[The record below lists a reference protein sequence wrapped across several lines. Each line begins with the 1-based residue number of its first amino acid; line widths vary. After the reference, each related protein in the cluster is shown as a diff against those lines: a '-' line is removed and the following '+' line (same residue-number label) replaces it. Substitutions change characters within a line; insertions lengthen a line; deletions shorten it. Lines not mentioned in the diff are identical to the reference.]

1 MSNAW
6 NVDCVFN
13 VSPLVD
19 SSVVPDPQDNLTR
32 EVPLVPGESAGSYP
46 NVPDT
51 VSAELGAFFLCLS
64 VAIFS
69 SLWHSPRFLQA
80 PELSALSYTAGIGG
94 LMGDGFIYLD
104 YNATTPTDPRVAEAM
119 RPYLTGCFG
128 NPSSDHQAGREARRA
143 VDQARARVAS
153 SIGAQSDEI
162 IFTSGG
168 TESNNLAF
176 HGVAAARGGGH
187 VITSAIEHPA
197 VLEVV
202 LAMESAGDIKMTI
215 VGVDSRGRVDPAD
228 IQDALGPD
236 TVLVSLMLA
245 NNEVGTLQP
254 VAEVASICRERGI
267 PVHTDAAQAVGKVP
281 VDVDELGVD
290 LLSIAGHKL
299 YAPKGV
305 GALYVRRGTEIES
318 FTRGAGHE
326 RGLRPG
332 TENVLEIVGLGMA
345 CELVEKEL
353 HDEIPRLELMRDR
366 LRDLLVARIPGLVQ
380 HGHPKYRLPNTL
392 SVAFPG
398 VEAAGVL
405 SRLENVVAASAGAA
419 CHEGGAIL
427 SHVLWAMGIECEVAR
442 STLRLS
448 VGRFTSEEDLEIG
461 ARHIADVVEAAD

>member
-1 MSNAW
+1 
-6 NVDCVFN
+6 
-13 VSPLVD
+13 
-19 SSVVPDPQDNLTR
+19 
-32 EVPLVPGESAGSYP
+32 
-46 NVPDT
+46 
-51 VSAELGAFFLCLS
+51 
-64 VAIFS
+64 
-69 SLWHSPRFLQA
+69 
-80 PELSALSYTAGIGG
+80 
-94 LMGDGFIYLD
+94 MGDGFIYLD

-119 RPYLTGCFG
+119 RPYLTGFFG
-128 NPSSDHQAGREARRA
+128 NPSSDHQAGREARQA
-143 VDQARARVAS
+143 VDQARNRVAS
-153 SIGAQSDEI
+153 SIGARSDEM

-176 HGVAAARGGGH
+176 HGLVAARGGGH

-202 LAMESAGDIKMTI
+202 LAMESSRDIEMTI
-215 VGVDSRGRVDPAD
+215 VGVDSRGRVDPAA
-228 IQDALGPD
+228 IEQALRPD

-254 VAEVASICRERGI
+254 VAEVAKLCRERGVA
-267 PVHTDAAQAVGKVP
+267 VHTDAAQAVGKVA

-305 GALYVRRGTEIES
+305 GALYVRRGVSIVP
-318 FTRGAGHE
+318 FAHGAGHE

-353 HDEIPRLELMRDR
+353 HEEIPRLRGLRDR
-366 LRDLLVARIPGLVQ
+366 LRGLLTERIPDLVE
-380 HGHPKYRLPNTL
+380 HGHPVHRLPNTL

-398 VEAAGVL
+398 VEAAKVL
-405 SRLENVVAASAGAA
+405 SRLENDVAASAGAA
-419 CHEGGAIL
+419 CHEGGAVL
-427 SHVLWAMGIECEVAR
+427 SHVLWAMGIEAETAR

-448 VGRFTSEEDLEIG
+448 VGRFTSDEDLEIG
-461 ARHIADVVEAAD
+461 ARRIADAAV

>member
-1 MSNAW
+1 M
-6 NVDCVFN
+6 
-13 VSPLVD
+13 
-19 SSVVPDPQDNLTR
+19 DNR
-32 EVPLVPGESAGSYP
+32 
-46 NVPDT
+46 
-51 VSAELGAFFLCLS
+51 
-64 VAIFS
+64 
-69 SLWHSPRFLQA
+69 
-80 PELSALSYTAGIGG
+80 
-94 LMGDGFIYLD
+94 FIYLD

-215 VGVDSRGRVDPAD
+215 VGVDSRGRIDPAD
-228 IQDALGPD
+228 IQDALRLD

-461 ARHIADVVEAAD
+461 ARHIADAVEAAD

>member
-1 MSNAW
+1 M
-6 NVDCVFN
+6 D
-13 VSPLVD
+13 
-19 SSVVPDPQDNLTR
+19 
-32 EVPLVPGESAGSYP
+32 
-46 NVPDT
+46 
-51 VSAELGAFFLCLS
+51 
-64 VAIFS
+64 
-69 SLWHSPRFLQA
+69 
-80 PELSALSYTAGIGG
+80 
-94 LMGDGFIYLD
+94 DGFIYLD

-119 RPYLTGCFG
+119 RPFLTGYFG
-128 NPSSDHQAGREARRA
+128 NPSSDHRAGREARRA
-143 VDQARARVAS
+143 VDQARVRVAS
-153 SIGAQSDEI
+153 SIGARPDEI

-202 LAMESAGDIKMTI
+202 LAMEGSRDIEMTI
-215 VGVDSRGRVDPAD
+215 VGVDSRGRVDPAAVEE
-228 IQDALGPD
+228 ALRPS

-254 VAEVASICRERGI
+254 VVEVAKICRERGVA
-267 PVHTDAAQAVGKVP
+267 VHTDAAQAVGKVP
-281 VDVDELGVD
+281 VNIDELGVD

-305 GALYVRRGTEIES
+305 GALYVRRGTAIEP
-318 FTRGAGHE
+318 FARGAGHE

-345 CELVEKEL
+345 CELVELEL
-353 HDEIPRLELMRDR
+353 DEEIPRLRA
-366 LRDLLVARIPGLVQ
+366 LRDGLRGLLTDRIPDLIE
-380 HGHPKYRLPNTL
+380 HGHPEHRLPNTL

-398 VEAAGVL
+398 VEAAEVL
-405 SRLENVVAASAGAA
+405 SRLENDVAASAGAA

-427 SHVLWAMGIECEVAR
+427 SHVLWAMGIEPEIAR

-448 VGRFTSEEDLEIG
+448 IGRFTSEGDLEIG
-461 ARHIADVVEAAD
+461 ARRIADAVERRPGRISQNEV